1 MAVVPLFTDLGPND
15 DFNLEPDEQRFR
27 KFVRFGLEAIFRRL
41 NSGTIEDRMERHR
54 ELEKA
59 LRTSPTTT
67 AEDVANAQHYEVPA
81 TFFQTV
87 LGPHLKYSACYFSS
101 LESDLAKAEE
111 ASLEQVCSR
120 AQIKDGQRVLDLGC
134 GWGANSLFI
143 AERFPESS
151 VVALSNSTSQ
161 RHFIEAAAIRRG
173 ITNLSVIT
181 ASVAEVEF
189 KVPFDRI
196 VSIEMMEHVRN
207 WPALLT
213 QMRGWLTPDG
223 LAFVHVF
230 SHREHGYLFDGVDI
244 TAQHYFTGG
253 FMPSDRLIYCF
264 CDALQVVDHWA
275 FDGTH
280 YARTARSWLERL
292 EANREAVLA
301 IFAGDNDAVTALS
314 NYHHWRNF
322 FALVEE
328 SFGFRNGNEWIV
340 SQYLLTPRER
350 GAVQ

>member
-1 MAVVPLFTDLGPND
+1 MALVPLVTDPEPND

-27 KFVRFGLEAIFRRL
+27 KFVRFGLEAIVRSL
-41 NSGTIEDRMERHR
+41 NSGTIEDRTERHR
-54 ELEKA
+54 KLEKT
-59 LRTSPTTT
+59 LRTSPITK
-67 AEDVANAQHYEVPA
+67 AENAANAQHYEVPA
-81 TFFQTV
+81 AFFQTV

-101 LESDLAKAEE
+101 PESDLAEAEE
-111 ASLEQVCSR
+111 AALEQVCSR
-120 AQIKDGQRVLDLGC
+120 AQLRDGHRVLDLGC
-134 GWGANSLFI
+134 GWGATSLFI
-143 AERFPESS
+143 AERFPGSS
-151 VVALSNSTSQ
+151 VVALSNSTGQ
-161 RHFIEAAAIRRG
+161 RRFIEAAATRRG
-173 ITNLSVIT
+173 LTNLSVIT
-181 ASVAEVEF
+181 TSVAQVEF
-189 KVPFDRI
+189 EVPFDRI

-207 WPALLT
+207 WSALLT
-213 QMRGWLTPDG
+213 QMRDWLTPEG

-230 SHREHGYLFDGVDI
+230 SHREHGYLFDGVDV

-264 CDALQVVDHWA
+264 CNAMQVMDHWA

-301 IFAGDNDAVTALS
+301 IFADANDASTALS

-328 SFGFRNGNEWIV
+328 SFGFRSGNEWIV
-340 SQYLLTPRER
+340 SQYLLTPQER
-350 GAVQ
+350 GAVR